1 MRKYIIKR
9 ICFCPPHSFLYL
21 LSNLHSHFNSWLPR
35 RVWNCWNKHL
45 HLQYKTTQMKTF
57 TRVKTWLDECRMVI
71 EVSDD
76 IVNIFSKPTI
86 TRKRHKFDSHEHEMR
101 KTWADNR
108 INRRSS
114 NLFLENVEICLSK
127 MRLLRKVNSQ
137 ILKYSAH
144 IWRPPIF
151 QWKKKYFWNFK
162 TPAFLFLSSALT
174 LLHSN
179 TALCPIKSALTYP
192 RSDIFHTNRHNLQ
205 LHRRLLRN
213 DFISFRYTAPSLR
226 HTGRP

>member
-162 TPAFLFLSSALT
+162 TPAFLFFVVCSHPAPLKHRPLSHKVHTHLSQKWYI
-174 LLHSN
+174 SYQPSQP
-179 TALCPIKSALTYP
+179 TAS
-192 RSDIFHTNRHNLQ
+192 Q
-205 LHRRLLRN
+205 
-213 DFISFRYTAPSLR
+213 TAPPQR
-226 HTGRP
+226 FHIF